1 MSAVCDGRRMDTYI
15 SADLS
20 HECCLPKPRRQWFMH
35 SSHRV
40 LTTVTRCCSAP
51 VTICSGV
58 FRPYKMRPNVL
69 LLVPDVVSTSCPSW
83 GNFIGWQCDSALNSS
98 RQFCCTK
105 RWMACL
111 HNIWR
116 MTASLAYTSTAG
128 RRRLRSSN
136 VATREVPRTRTSLGD
151 RSFTVAGP
159 RLWNNLPPHLRNSE
173 HTRSPSVP
181 PVTEDALVLLRTA
194 APIVT
199 VCFLCAL

>member
-1 MSAVCDGRRMDTYI
+1 MSAVWRSAYGYI

-20 HECCLPKPRRQWFMH
+20 HECCRPKPRRQWFMH

-58 FRPYKMRPNVL
+58 FRPYKMRQNVL

-98 RQFCCTK
+98 RQFWCTK

-111 HNIWR
+111 QNIWR

-128 RRRLRSSN
+128 RRRLRIDHPTS
-136 VATREVPRTRTSLGD
+136 PRVRFQELAQVWAIAHSLLLD
-151 RSFTVAGP
+151 RVYETTYLSIYVTLNILGVLEFRRSLKT
-159 RLWNNLPPHLRNSE
+159 HLFCWGQR
-173 HTRSPSVP
+173 H
-181 PVTEDALVLLRTA
+181 L
-194 APIVT
+194 
-199 VCFLCAL
+199 